1 MIQVEEKLLETL
13 DLRTILNVD
22 EGKLI
27 VVDGVDI
34 SVNRGETLGIVG
46 ESGCGKSMLAQS
58 ILRIEP
64 KYAKISGEINLYSKF
79 GDRINLASYVRN
91 SVNLRKVRGGRV
103 SMIFQEPMSA
113 FSVLHTI
120 GNQLKE
126 AIYLH
131 RATKE
136 IEAEKIAV
144 RALER
149 VGIPNPRQRLKDYP
163 HHFSGGMRQR
173 AMIAMAL
180 SCEPELLI
188 ADEPTTA
195 LDVTIQAQILSLMK
209 ELQNETG
216 MAIIYISHDLG
227 VIANMV
233 DKVIVMYLGK
243 IVERSS
249 VNNLFANPLHPYTKA
264 LINSIPR
271 IGKTKR
277 EKLFSIKGV
286 VPSPLENRIGCDFYS
301 RCEKAINNI
310 CNKKVPNLSEIN
322 KDHEVRCFLYK

>member
-27 VVDGVDI
+27 VVDGLDI

-79 GDRINLASYVRN
+79 GDRMNLASYARN
-91 SVNLRKVRGGRV
+91 SVNLREVRGGRV

-322 KDHEVRCFLYK
+322 KDHEVRCFLYE

>member
-1 MIQVEEKLLETL
+1 MIKAESKLLETIGL
-13 DLRTILNVD
+13 STTLNVD
-22 EGKLI
+22 EGRL
-27 VVDGVDI
+27 VAVDHMDVSI
-34 SVNRGETLGIVG
+34 NRGETLGIVG
-46 ESGCGKSMLAQS
+46 ESGCGKSMFAQS

-64 KYAKISGEINLYSKF
+64 KYAQIRGKINLYSEL
-79 GDRINLASYVRN
+79 GDKMDLAGFSRN
-91 SVNLRKVRGGRV
+91 SGDLRKVRGGRV

-126 AIYLH
+126 AIFLH
-131 RATKE
+131 KTTNETEADRIAAT
-136 IEAEKIAV
+136 
-144 RALER
+144 ALER
-149 VGIPNPRQRLKDYP
+149 VGIPNPGQRLKDYP

-249 VNNLFANPLHPYTKA
+249 VKNLFDNPLHPYTKA
-264 LINSIPR
+264 LIDSIPR
-271 IGKTKR
+271 IGKTKKQ
-277 EKLFSIKGV
+277 KLFSIKGV
-286 VPSPLENRIGCDFYS
+286 VPAPLENRSGCDFYG
-301 RCEKAINNI
+301 RCEKAIDNL
-310 CNKKVPNLSEIN
+310 CNKKSPVLSEIN
-322 KDHEVRCFLYK
+322 QNHEVRCFLY

>member
-1 MIQVEEKLLETL
+1 MIKAESKLLETIGL
-13 DLRTILNVD
+13 STTLNVD
-22 EGKLI
+22 EGRL
-27 VVDGVDI
+27 VAVDHMDV

-46 ESGCGKSMLAQS
+46 ESGCGKSMFAQS

-64 KYAKISGEINLYSKF
+64 KYAQIRGEINLYSEL
-79 GDRINLASYVRN
+79 GDKMDLADFSRN
-91 SVNLRKVRGGRV
+91 SGDLRRVRGGRV

-126 AIYLH
+126 AIFLH
-131 RATKE
+131 KTTNKT
-136 IEAEKIAV
+136 EAERIAAT
-144 RALER
+144 ALER

-249 VNNLFANPLHPYTKA
+249 VKDLFDNPLHPYTKA
-264 LINSIPR
+264 LIDSIPR
-271 IGKTKR
+271 IGRTKKQ
-277 EKLFSIKGV
+277 KLFSIKGI
-286 VPSPLENRIGCDFYS
+286 VPAPLENRSGCDFYE
-301 RCEKAINNI
+301 RCEKAIHNL
-310 CNKKVPNLSEIN
+310 CNKKSPVLSEIN
-322 KDHEVRCFLYK
+322 KNHEVRCFLY